1 MEIRN
6 YRAVQINDSENNN
19 VNYRIIMLN
28 NKNTIKE
35 FQQSINDIK
44 NEYIKNGNFD
54 WMIEDILSDKR
65 LEKFDWFEIYN
76 DDDYLVI

>member
-54 WMIEDILSDKR
+54 WTIEDILSDKR

>member
-19 VNYRIIMLN
+19 VNYRTIMLN